1 MRAAIIGANGA
12 IGRALVARLATDARF
27 EAVHA
32 LSRVPGWGDGPVR
45 HGGID
50 IADPGSIAAAATAI
64 GSPLDLVVITTG
76 LLHERD
82 HGPERSLK
90 DLDPEWLARSFAINA
105 IGPALVLRH
114 FVPLLPR
121 RGRSVIAALSARV
134 GSISDNRAGGWYGY
148 RSAKAA
154 LNMIIRCAAIEIAR
168 SRPEAICVGLHPG
181 TVDSGLSRPFQAN
194 VPAER
199 LFTPAHAAECLFDVL
214 EGLGPEASG
223 RCYAWDRAEVIP

>member
-12 IGRALVARLATDARF
+12 IGHALVALLAADARF
-27 EAVHA
+27 EVVHA
-32 LSRVPGWGDGPVR
+32 LSRVPGDNDGPVH
-45 HGGID
+45 HGTID
-50 IADPGSIAAAATAI
+50 IAHPGSIAAAAEAV
-64 GSPLDLVVITTG
+64 GGPLDLILITTG
-76 LLHERD
+76 LLHETGR
-82 HGPERSLK
+82 GPERSLRE
-90 DLDPEWLARSFAINA
+90 LDPEWLARSFAVNA

-134 GSISDNRAGGWYGY
+134 GSISDNRVGGWYGY

-154 LNMIIRCAAIEIAR
+154 LNMILRCAAIEIAR

-199 LFTPAHAAECLFDVL
+199 LFTPTHAAECLLGVI

-223 RCYAWDRAEVIP
+223 RCFAWDGAEVMP

>member
-1 MRAAIIGANGA
+1 MRAAIVGANGA
-12 IGRALVARLATDARF
+12 IGRALVAHMAADARF
-27 EAVHA
+27 EVVHA
-32 LSRVPGWGDGPVR
+32 LSRVPGEQAGPVR
-45 HGGID
+45 SGVID
-50 IADPGSIAAAATAI
+50 IADPESIAAAAEAV
-64 GSPLDLVVITTG
+64 GNPLDLVVIATG
-76 LLHERD
+76 LLHEPDR
-82 HGPERSLK
+82 GPERSLK
-90 DLDPEWLARSFAINA
+90 DLDPEWLARSFTINA

-154 LNMIIRCAAIEIAR
+154 LNMIIRCTAIEIAR

-199 LFTPAHAAECLFDVL
+199 LFTPAHAAECLFVVL

-223 RCYAWDRAEVIP
+223 RCYAWDGTEVMP